1 MINVFS
7 KKEGVVTTT
16 VTTTTMTIADN
27 VKKSSHEPIDKVR

>member
-16 VTTTTMTIADN
+16 VTTTTMTIVDN
-27 VKKSSHEPIDKVR
+27 VKKSSHEPLDKVR